1 MKAFNKISINVI
13 KQRLF
18 DSIKKVCKIKP
29 HWNMK
34 HQLIYNYKLLH
45 TSVALQTNVLHTTT
59 FLILV
64 IFCHL
69 NSLSPTA
76 V

>member
-1 MKAFNKISINVI
+1 MKTFNKISINVI

-18 DSIKKVCKIKP
+18 DNIKKVCKIKP

-34 HQLIYNYKLLH
+34 HQLIYSYKLLH
-45 TSVALQTNVLHTTT
+45 TSAAPQRNALHTTT

>member
-18 DSIKKVCKIKP
+18 DSIKKVSKIKP

-34 HQLIYNYKLLH
+34 HQLIYSYKLLH
-45 TSVALQTNVLHTTT
+45 TSAAPQTNA
-59 FLILV
+59 
-64 IFCHL
+64 
-69 NSLSPTA
+69 LSTLQPF
-76 V
+76 